1 VWSVCGQDY
10 VPKAAADR
18 FAQLEATVLIT
29 ADGYLFNGTTHDRRA
44 ASLEL
49 ARALPTLRAT
59 ILVEHLGLAWPEGG
73 DTGLTVRPRPRR
85 RPA

>member
-1 VWSVCGQDY
+1 
-10 VPKAAADR
+10 
-18 FAQLEATVLIT
+18 VLIT

-59 ILVEHLGLAWPEGG
+59 ILMEHFKILGLHTDLGTG
-73 DTGLTVRPRPRR
+73 DRLLCHLHI
-85 RPA
+85 